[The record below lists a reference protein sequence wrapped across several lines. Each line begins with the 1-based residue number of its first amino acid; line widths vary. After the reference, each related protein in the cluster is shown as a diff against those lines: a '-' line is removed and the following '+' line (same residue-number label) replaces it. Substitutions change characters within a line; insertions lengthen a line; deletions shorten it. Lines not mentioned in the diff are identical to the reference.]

1 MSRALVTGHGSS
13 SSCAFTVD
21 PWPGASCA
29 HRTQPPRPPAEQAA
43 LSPLLPTE
51 EPDVQ
56 GFPSRT
62 GLAGGAGGL
71 TGLAGGVGGS
81 RAVLGAGP
89 TSRVVLGRTG
99 FAVVS
104 GAGLAGG
111 VGGAG
116 PASRAVSGA
125 CPAPGQV
132 VWGQSPCS
140 SLRGS
145 T

>member
-13 SSCAFTVD
+13 SSCAVTVD

-71 TGLAGGVGGS
+71 TGLAGGVGGVPCT
-81 RAVLGAGP
+81 R
-89 TSRVVLGRTG
+89 
-99 FAVVS
+99 
-104 GAGLAGG
+104 AGG
-111 VGGAG
+111 LG
-116 PASRAVSGA
+116 PEPMLFTERQHVR
-125 CPAPGQV
+125 
-132 VWGQSPCS
+132 WI
-140 SLRGS
+140 LRDEWEFDEQWAQ
-145 T
+145 

>member
-1 MSRALVTGHGSS
+1 MIKCAAPSGDGVSRALVTGHGGSS
-13 SSCAFTVD
+13 CCAFTVD

-29 HRTQPPRPPAEQAA
+29 HRTQPPRPPAEQTA

-71 TGLAGGVGGS
+71 TGLAGGVRGS

-104 GAGLAGG
+104 GAPDRPRGRCPG
-111 VGGAG
+111 
-116 PASRAVSGA
+116 RALHPGRWSGA
-125 CPAPGQV
+125 RAHA
-132 VWGQSPCS
+132 
-140 SLRGS
+140 LH
-145 T
+145 

>member
-1 MSRALVTGHGSS
+1 M
-13 SSCAFTVD
+13 
-21 PWPGASCA
+21 
-29 HRTQPPRPPAEQAA
+29 
-43 LSPLLPTE
+43 
-51 EPDVQ
+51 Q

-62 GLAGGAGGL
+62 GLAGGARGL

-111 VGGAG
+111 VGGGGEGGRQTGLAG
-116 PASRAVSGA
+116 GVGGVPCTRAGGLGPEPMLFTERQHVR
-125 CPAPGQV
+125 
-132 VWGQSPCS
+132 WI
-140 SLRGS
+140 LRDEWEFDEQWAQ
-145 T
+145 

>member
-1 MSRALVTGHGSS
+1 MIKCAAPSGDGVSRALVTGHGSS
-13 SSCAFTVD
+13 SCALTVD

-51 EPDVQ
+51 EPAVQ

-62 GLAGGAGGL
+62 GLVGGA
-71 TGLAGGVGGS
+71 GGS

-104 GAGLAGG
+104 GA
-111 VGGAG
+111 
-116 PASRAVSGA
+116 
-125 CPAPGQV
+125 
-132 VWGQSPCS
+132 
-140 SLRGS
+140 
-145 T
+145 

>member
-1 MSRALVTGHGSS
+1 M
-13 SSCAFTVD
+13 
-21 PWPGASCA
+21 P
-29 HRTQPPRPPAEQAA
+29 
-43 LSPLLPTE
+43 
-51 EPDVQ
+51 

-89 TSRVVLGRTG
+89 TSRVVLGWTG

-111 VGGAG
+111 VGGVPCTRAG
-116 PASRAVSGA
+116 GLGPEPMLFTERQHVR
-125 CPAPGQV
+125 
-132 VWGQSPCS
+132 WI
-140 SLRGS
+140 LRDEWEFDEQWAQ
-145 T
+145 